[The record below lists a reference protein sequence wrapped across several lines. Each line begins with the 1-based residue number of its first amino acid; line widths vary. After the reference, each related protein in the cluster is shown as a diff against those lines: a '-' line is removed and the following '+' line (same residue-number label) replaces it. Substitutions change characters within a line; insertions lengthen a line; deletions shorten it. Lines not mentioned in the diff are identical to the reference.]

1 MVWGISAVQ
10 RGVETGRERAT
21 DKVRGARRRWRWF
34 DHVGRAYDRYQ
45 EQRGDRLAAALTYY
59 GLLSFFP
66 LVALAFALVGYAV
79 TISPHAS
86 KYVSDAISNLLP
98 GLASQLPVSQIA
110 EAKAGVGIIGLV
122 VLMWAGLGWI
132 GVWRESLRTIW
143 KIDPGGGGNFFVK
156 KLWDLVV
163 LFSLGTVLLA
173 SVLVSSL
180 ATSATHVALRW
191 VGLADVTGAGT
202 VLRLASLAVALAA
215 DMLVFLVLFSRL
227 SGTRAPW
234 RRLLKGA
241 LFGAVGLEILKLAGT
256 YLIARTTKNPVYA
269 SFAVIVGLVV
279 WINLVSRFTLFAA
292 SWTATRRVILRADE
306 EAIAAEAE
314 IEADESKEAEAE
326 AEKPTPTPVSND
338 SERATTP

>member
-1 MVWGISAVQ
+1 MVWGIGTVQ
-10 RGVETGRERAT
+10 RGVDAGRERVT
-21 DKVRGARRRWRWF
+21 GMLRDARARWRSF
-34 DHVGRAYDRYQ
+34 DHLGRAYDRYT
-45 EQRGDRLAAALTYY
+45 EQRGDRLAASLTYY

-66 LVALAFALVGYAV
+66 LVALAFALVGFAV
-79 TISPHAS
+79 TISPDAS
-86 KYVSDAISNLLP
+86 KYVSDAIDNLLP
-98 GLASQLPVSQIA
+98 GLAAQLPVNQIA

-122 VLMWAGLGWI
+122 ALMWAGLGWI

-143 KIDPGGGGNFFVK
+143 KIDPTGGGNFFVK

-163 LFSLGTVLLA
+163 LFSLGTVILA

-180 ATSATHVALRW
+180 ATSATHVALGW

-202 VLRLASLAVALAA
+202 LLRAASLAVALGA

-256 YLIARTTKNPVYA
+256 ILIARTTRNPVYA
-269 SFAVIVGLVV
+269 SFAVLVGLVV

-306 EAIAAEAE
+306 EVEEEEPAKT
-314 IEADESKEAEAE
+314 D
-326 AEKPTPTPVSND
+326 KPPTILND
-338 SERATTP
+338 SERASAAG